1 VLIEI
6 SQMAAVQGEA
16 TGRGLG
22 FPMILIIDTSKYR
35 AGDIL

>member
-6 SQMAAVQGEA
+6 SQMAAVQVAA

-22 FPMILIIDTSKYR
+22 FPMILIIDASKYR

>member
-1 VLIEI
+1 MLIEI

-22 FPMILIIDTSKYR
+22 FPMILINTSKYR